1 MLLCAQAV
9 LNFMSKEIGQMSN
22 ENMAVFPLLT
32 LFLGFAIGLLLYPK
46 IIGFHY
52 EEPLHRDTSKK

>member
-1 MLLCAQAV
+1 
-9 LNFMSKEIGQMSN
+9 MSN

-52 EEPLHRDTSKK
+52 EEPLHRDTSKKQ